1 MKALLV
7 MICLFSLNVYAREF
21 ERVQGSCEI
30 SGFQEDIDTPKFRL
44 PKSVNLNY
52 NFTYAADTLEVV
64 RRDFSMT
71 PDSTSKIPL
80 LSSLK
85 DNLLFDVD
93 LEEKSHS
100 VHFSSILS
108 REGIINLIQ
117 HLASD
122 DTLQLQDPLELPSE
136 LPWAPF
142 TQFLLPEGYF
152 FNFVNGLT
160 FQAHLPLSIKNG
172 LSYHINVSACSFG
185 SDNIF
190 SFKRP
195 GSKDIVT
202 SSGLASGAT
211 VGDACSLSIYWAKNQ
226 LNGSGCSNKSSP
238 IFLFQKFEYSPFTD
252 TGNNAVTCL
261 SILRCQ

>member
-1 MKALLV
+1 MKALLL

-21 ERVQGSCEI
+21 KRVEGSCNI

-44 PKSVNLNY
+44 PKSVELHYNY
-52 NFTYAADTLEVV
+52 TYAADTLEVV
-64 RRDFSMT
+64 RRGFSMT

-93 LEEKSHS
+93 VKSVS

-136 LPWAPF
+136 LAPPF

-152 FNFVNGLT
+152 FNFVYGLT

-172 LSYHINVSACSFG
+172 LSYHIRVSECGVVGRNTSFA
-185 SDNIF
+185 
-190 SFKRP
+190 FKRP
-195 GSKDIVT
+195 GSKDIV
-202 SSGLASGAT
+202 SSSDLISGPT
-211 VGDACSLSIYWAKNQ
+211 VESACSNSMSLAMAR
-226 LNGSGCSNKSSP
+226 LNANGCSAKISP
-238 IFLFQKFEYSPFTD
+238 IVLFQKPESSPFTD
-252 TGNNAVTCL
+252 TGNKAYSCL